1 MEKNNTD
8 THQVQEGGAMGYSAE
23 YLRGLSKVID
33 EGYKRFCNKK
43 VNIFGKKVDRS
54 HLLGGLGKI
63 DWKNKGL

>member
-8 THQVQEGGAMGYSAE
+8 TRQVQEGGAMGYSAE

-43 VNIFGKKVDRS
+43 VNIYGEKVDRP
-54 HLLGGLGKI
+54 HLLGGFKRMNFS
-63 DWKNKGL
+63 DKE

>member
-8 THQVQEGGAMGYSAE
+8 TRQVQEGGAMGYSAE

-43 VNIFGKKVDRS
+43 VNIYGKKVDRS
-54 HLLGGLGKI
+54 HLLGGFKRMNFS
-63 DWKNKGL
+63 DKE